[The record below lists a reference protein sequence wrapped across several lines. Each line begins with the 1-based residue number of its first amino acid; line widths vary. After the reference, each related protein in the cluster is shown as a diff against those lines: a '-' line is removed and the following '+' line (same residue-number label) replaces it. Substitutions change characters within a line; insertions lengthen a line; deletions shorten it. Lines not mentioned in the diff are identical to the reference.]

1 MNTKMRFT
9 VTALLLCATLVPMPV
24 RHGNA
29 ATQAPISGEIQHIS
43 INDINDPWSGGVMVV
58 GGQSVIVPANL
69 LMDLPANR
77 LTLQQLYAQAP
88 AACQGAVPPET
99 GLAKGDSCNATGTG
113 GFATIAAN
121 RSEGGAV
128 IAGDVFIEKAKET
141 VAGDITFINY
151 ADGYIRVNGTPGSD
165 ADGVLLRL
173 NDPDSRHTVQQG
185 LGCVPGSP
193 NCSADPRFTLDP
205 DNYTAAFVTGYP
217 VCLPSTVPRS
227 FADALGLGTTT
238 AQAAADGSGDVLCP
252 LANRPGPGFPA
263 ADSRRFA
270 PLMVGDSISAEGNYE
285 TVPAPSGLARFFSA
299 HTLQVTT
306 ALTTRPDPGQP
317 DYMFL
322 EEVEIDVPGFQNQ
335 RVRSLFIGFT
345 TLAPADV
352 VIWSIH
358 YDPATNEAH
367 EFPLASSSGC
377 DRAAGAGECTGQGI
391 GPGGLPGTVGG
402 GDIFKVR
409 HDVDFFQAV
418 RARANPCAHLRAD
431 PRLAGLGI
439 CPNGGTA
446 AEMFSILSPV
456 PHEIQARTGRKIAN
470 PGLISVDINGAE
482 ATNGQYLFPLG
493 VGLGGIGFP
502 EFVEIDLNRV
512 NTPFLFEG
520 LPWNLDRRLS
530 PSGCL
535 DGSGEPGGG
544 NCDGQRQAL
553 FPFPA
558 SSLDPRTQA
567 TLPVGPYAD
576 PNYTASV
583 LSDVR
588 DRVLSY
594 VTQTGGSGFNFNGN
608 ASRLLPLPTDPGIG
622 ATPVGPQFEAGCPTV
637 ELVGGAIP
645 PPAANVNTAP
655 VITSTPPSSV
665 LSGQLFTYQV
675 TATDAPGDLLLF
687 SLVAAPTGMGI
698 DSANGLISWT
708 PQGALSGVPVI
719 AKVADQLGAS
729 RQQAFT
735 IDVLQGGPGSQGDT
749 LSIRIARYNSR
760 TGLWAAN
767 GRSSAV
773 GNTITLHLG
782 ALDGPVVGE
791 AVVAR
796 NGTWKLRARSTD
808 PSTGAASGDTVV
820 AVSSGGGS
828 VSGAVIV
835 R

>member
-1 MNTKMRFT
+1 MRFT
-9 VTALLLCATLVPMPV
+9 ITASLLCAALLPTFAPLT
-24 RHGNA
+24 RA
-29 ATQAPISGEIQHIS
+29 ATHAPISGEIQHIA
-43 INDINDPWSGGVMVV
+43 IHDINDPWSGGTMVV
-58 GGQSVIVPANL
+58 GGQSVIIPANL

-77 LTLQQLYAQAP
+77 LSLQQLYTQAP

-121 RSEGGAV
+121 RSDGGGV
-128 IAGDVFIEKAKET
+128 IAGDVFIEKARET
-141 VAGDITFINY
+141 VAGDITFINHT
-151 ADGYIRVNGTPGSD
+151 DGYIRVNGTPGSD
-165 ADGVLLRL
+165 GDGVVLRL

-217 VCLPSTVPRS
+217 VCLPSTVPRT
-227 FADALGLGTTT
+227 FTDALGLGTTT

-252 LANRPGPGFPA
+252 LENRPAPGLPA

-270 PLMVGDSISAEGNYE
+270 PLMVGDSIAAEGSYE
-285 TVPAPSGLARFFSA
+285 AVPAPSGLARFFSA

-306 ALTTRPDPGQP
+306 ALTTRAAADQP

-352 VIWSIH
+352 VLWSIH
-358 YDPATNEAH
+358 YDPASNEAH

-391 GPGGLPGTVGG
+391 GPGGIPGSAGS
-402 GDIFKVR
+402 GDIFKMR
-409 HDVDFFQAV
+409 YDVDFFAGV
-418 RARANPCAHLRAD
+418 RVRDNPCAHLRAD

-470 PGLISVDINGAE
+470 PGLISLDINGAE

-535 DGSGEPGGG
+535 DGNGEPGGG

-567 TLPVGPYAD
+567 TLPVGPYGD
-576 PNYTASV
+576 SNYTASL

-594 VTQTGGSGFNFNGN
+594 VTQTGGSGFNFNGD
-608 ASRLLPLPTDPGIG
+608 ATRLLPLPTDPGIG

-637 ELVGGAIP
+637 ELAGGAIP
-645 PPAANVNTAP
+645 PPTPNVNTAP
-655 VITSTPPSSV
+655 VITSTPPGSA
-665 LSGQLFTYQV
+665 LSGQLFTHQV

-698 DSANGLISWT
+698 DPATGLIAWT
-708 PQGALSGVPVI
+708 PQGVLLGVPVI
-719 AKVADQLGAS
+719 VKVADQLGAS
-729 RQQAFT
+729 RQQAFS
-735 IDVLQGGPGSQGDT
+735 INVLPGGPGPQSDT
-749 LSIRIARYNSR
+749 VSIRTARFTSR
-760 TGLWAAN
+760 NGLWVVN
-767 GRSSAV
+767 GRASTV
-773 GNTITLHLG
+773 GGTITLHLG
-782 ALDGPVVGE
+782 ALDGPQIGSAVVG
-791 AVVAR
+791 R
-796 NGTWKLRARSTD
+796 NGSWRLRARPTD
-808 PSTGAASGDTVV
+808 PASIAASGDSVV

-828 VSGAVIV
+828 ILAPVIV